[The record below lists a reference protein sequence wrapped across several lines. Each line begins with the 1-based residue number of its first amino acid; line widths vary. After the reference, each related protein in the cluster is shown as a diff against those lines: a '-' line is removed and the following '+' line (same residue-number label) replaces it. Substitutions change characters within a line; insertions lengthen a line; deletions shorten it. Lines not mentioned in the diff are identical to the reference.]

1 MKILRFLGE
10 GVGHSDRGN
19 PCQDR
24 LSAVVAENGT
34 AIFAVS
40 DGCSSSK
47 YGGEAAQVNIDV
59 VNNIFSQL
67 RIKDLSVESLLG
79 LYPYLAEKINKPT
92 TVTDCLGRVLGY
104 EQSVLSNKLSETD
117 KDVRSTDFCATLLF
131 AIVEQ
136 DRTLVGH
143 IGDGNI
149 IFYDGNGETVFH
161 SEPENG
167 SSSSRTFFTLS
178 KDFVEHFFL
187 KEISTDSYKS
197 MIMSS
202 DGTQSMF
209 SLEGNHA
216 VEKAAYELAVK
227 PVAEGTVHGDKE
239 FAELLHIPLSRAM
252 HYNFDD
258 ISVITMCKCTEV
270 FSPLEITPLKK
281 RFMEEFDKRRAELQ
295 KNNDQE
301 DDSTVNLLSG
311 EAENADKV
319 SAESSREGNER
330 SETAAARERFG
341 ENRQYFGGWQPGDA
355 TERFVPNFAVIEDF
369 DDDPS
374 GEDLTPYKKEIET
387 VKKNLSKNRTKKKRK
402 KEDNTDE

>member
-10 GVGHSDRGN
+10 GVGHSDRGK

-79 LYPYLAEKINKPT
+79 LYPYLAESKDRPETDI
-92 TVTDCLGRVLGY
+92 DCLGCIFAH
-104 EQSVLSNKLSETD
+104 EQGILLKRLSKND
-117 KDVRSTDFCATLLF
+117 KDVISSDFCATLLF

-187 KEISTDSYKS
+187 REISTDSYKS

-227 PVAEGTVHGDKE
+227 PVAEGTVHSDKE
-239 FAELLHIPLSRAM
+239 FAELLHVPLSRAM
-252 HYNFDD
+252 HYNYDD

-270 FSPLEITPLKK
+270 FSPLDITPLKK

-301 DDSTVNLLSG
+301 DDSTANLLSG

-330 SETAAARERFG
+330 SETAAARERSG
-341 ENRQYFGGWQPGDA
+341 ENGQYFGGWQPGDA

-369 DDDPS
+369 EDEPS

>member
-1 MKILRFLGE
+1 MKVFRFLG
-10 GVGHSDRGN
+10 VGTGHTEKQN

-24 LSAVVAENGT
+24 LSAIVAENGT

-79 LYPYLAEKINKPT
+79 LYPALAEKINKPT

-104 EQSVLSNKLSETD
+104 EQSVLSHKLSKTD
-117 KDVRSTDFCATLLF
+117 KDVSSTDFCATLLF
-131 AIVEQ
+131 VIVEQ

-149 IFYDGNGETVFH
+149 IFFDEKGQTVFH

-167 SSSSRTFFTLS
+167 SSSSHTYFTLS
-178 KDFVEHFFL
+178 NNFSEHFFL
-187 KEISTDSYKS
+187 TEISTDSYKS

-258 ISVITMCKCTEV
+258 ISVITMCKCAEV
-270 FSPLEITPLKK
+270 FSPIEIIPLKK
-281 RFMEEFDKRRAELQ
+281 RFMEEFNRRNAALQ
-295 KNNDQE
+295 NDGGQE
-301 DDSTVNLLSG
+301 RDGEENPPSG

-330 SETAAARERFG
+330 SETAAARERSG
-341 ENRQYFGGWQPGDA
+341 ENGQYFGGWQPGDA

-369 DDDPS
+369 EDEPS
-374 GEDLTPYKKEIET
+374 GEKLTPYKKEIEAM
-387 VKKNLSKNRTKKKRK
+387 KKNLSKNRTKKKRK

>member
-1 MKILRFLGE
+1 MKVFRFLG
-10 GVGHSDRGN
+10 VGTGHTEKQK

-24 LSAVVAENGT
+24 LSAIVAENGT

-47 YGGEAAQVNIDV
+47 YGGEAAQVNIDA

-79 LYPYLAEKINKPT
+79 LYPYLAENKDRPET
-92 TVTDCLGRVLGY
+92 DIDCLGCIFAH
-104 EQSVLSNKLSETD
+104 EQGILLKRLSKND
-117 KDVRSTDFCATLLF
+117 KDVISSDFCATLLF
-131 AIVEQ
+131 VIVEQ

-149 IFYDGNGETVFH
+149 IFFDEKGQTVFH

-178 KDFVEHFFL
+178 KDFAEHFFL
-187 KEISTDSYKS
+187 TEISTDSYKS

-227 PVAEGTVHGDKE
+227 PVAEGTVHSDKE
-239 FAELLHIPLSRAM
+239 FVELLHIPLSRAM
-252 HYNFDD
+252 HYNYDD

-270 FSPLEITPLKK
+270 FSPPEIIPLKK

-301 DDSTVNLLSG
+301 DDSTANLLSG
-311 EAENADKV
+311 EAENADIV
-319 SAESSREGNER
+319 LAESSREANER
-330 SETAAARERFG
+330 SEIAAARERSG
-341 ENRQYFGGWQPGDA
+341 ENGQYFGGWQPGDA

-369 DDDPS
+369 EDEPS
-374 GEDLTPYKKEIET
+374 GEKLTPYKKEIEAM
-387 VKKNLSKNRTKKKRK
+387 KKNLSKNRTKKKRK

>member
-24 LSAVVAENGT
+24 LSAIVAENGT

-187 KEISTDSYKS
+187 REISTDSYKS

-227 PVAEGTVHGDKE
+227 PVAEGTIHSDKE

-270 FSPLEITPLKK
+270 FSPIEIIPLKK
-281 RFMEEFDKRRAELQ
+281 RFMEEFNRRRAELQ

-301 DDSTVNLLSG
+301 DDSTENPPSG

-341 ENRQYFGGWQPGDA
+341 ENGQYFGGWQPGDV

>member
-1 MKILRFLGE
+1 MKVFRFLG
-10 GVGHSDRGN
+10 VGTGHTEKQN

-24 LSAVVAENGT
+24 LSAIVAENGT

-79 LYPYLAEKINKPT
+79 LYPALAEKINKPT

-104 EQSVLSNKLSETD
+104 EQSVLSHKLSETD
-117 KDVRSTDFCATLLF
+117 KDVSSTDFCATLLF

-149 IFYDGNGETVFH
+149 IFFDEKGQTVFH

-167 SSSSRTFFTLS
+167 SSSSHTYFTLS
-178 KDFVEHFFL
+178 NNFSEHFFL
-187 KEISTDSYKS
+187 TEISTDSYKS

-227 PVAEGTVHGDKE
+227 PVAEGTVHSDKE
-239 FAELLHIPLSRAM
+239 FVELLHIPLSRAM

-258 ISVITMCKCTEV
+258 ISVITMCKCAEV
-270 FSPLEITPLKK
+270 FSPIEIIPLKK
-281 RFMEEFDKRRAELQ
+281 RFMEEFNRRNAALQ
-295 KNNDQE
+295 NDGGQE
-301 DDSTVNLLSG
+301 RDGEENPPSG

-341 ENRQYFGGWQPGDA
+341 ENGQYFGGWQPGDT

-369 DDDPS
+369 EDEPS
-374 GEDLTPYKKEIET
+374 GEKLTPYKKEIEAM
-387 VKKNLSKNRTKKKRK
+387 KKNLSKNRTKKKRK

>member
-1 MKILRFLGE
+1 MKVFRFLG
-10 GVGHSDRGN
+10 VGTGHTEKQK

-24 LSAVVAENGT
+24 LSAIVAENGT

-59 VNNIFSQL
+59 INNIFSQL

-79 LYPYLAEKINKPT
+79 LYPALAEKINKPT

-104 EQSVLSNKLSETD
+104 EQSVLSHKLSETD
-117 KDVRSTDFCATLLF
+117 KDVSSTDFCATLLF
-131 AIVEQ
+131 VIVEQ

-167 SSSSRTFFTLS
+167 SSSSHTYFTLS
-178 KDFVEHFFL
+178 NNFSEHFFL
-187 KEISTDSYKS
+187 TEISTDSYKS

-227 PVAEGTVHGDKE
+227 PVAEGTVHSDKE
-239 FAELLHIPLSRAM
+239 FVELLHIPLSRAM

-258 ISVITMCKCTEV
+258 ISVITMCKCAEV
-270 FSPLEITPLKK
+270 FSPIEIIPLKK
-281 RFMEEFDKRRAELQ
+281 RFMEEFNRRNAALQ
-295 KNNDQE
+295 NDGGQE
-301 DDSTVNLLSG
+301 RDGEENPPSG

-330 SETAAARERFG
+330 SETAAARERSG
-341 ENRQYFGGWQPGDA
+341 ENGQYFGGWQPGDV

-374 GEDLTPYKKEIET
+374 GEDLTPYKKEIEAM
-387 VKKNLSKNRTKKKRK
+387 KKNLSKNRTKKKRK

>member
-24 LSAVVAENGT
+24 LSAIVAENGT

-79 LYPYLAEKINKPT
+79 LYPALAEKINKPT

-104 EQSVLSNKLSETD
+104 EQSVLSHKLSETD
-117 KDVRSTDFCATLLF
+117 KDVSSTDFCATLLF
-131 AIVEQ
+131 VIVEQ

-149 IFYDGNGETVFH
+149 IFFDEKGQTVFH

-167 SSSSRTFFTLS
+167 SSSSHTYFTLS
-178 KDFVEHFFL
+178 NNFSEHFFL
-187 KEISTDSYKS
+187 TEISTDSYKS

-227 PVAEGTVHGDKE
+227 PVAEGTVHSDKE
-239 FAELLHIPLSRAM
+239 FVELLHIPLSRAM

-258 ISVITMCKCTEV
+258 ISVITMCKCAEV
-270 FSPLEITPLKK
+270 FSPIEITPLKK
-281 RFMEEFDKRRAELQ
+281 RFMEEFDKRRAALQ
-295 KNNDQE
+295 NDGGQE
-301 DDSTVNLLSG
+301 RDGEENPPSG

-341 ENRQYFGGWQPGDA
+341 ENGQYFGDWRPGDA

-369 DDDPS
+369 EDEPS
-374 GEDLTPYKKEIET
+374 GEDLTPYKKEIEAM
-387 VKKNLSKNRTKKKRK
+387 KKNLSKNRTKKKRK

>member
-24 LSAVVAENGT
+24 LSAIVAENGT

-59 VNNIFSQL
+59 INNIFSQL
-67 RIKDLSVESLLG
+67 RIKDLSVELLLG
-79 LYPYLAEKINKPT
+79 LYPALAEKINKPT

-104 EQSVLSNKLSETD
+104 EQSVLSHKLSETD
-117 KDVRSTDFCATLLF
+117 KDVSSTDFCATLLF
-131 AIVEQ
+131 VIVEQ

-149 IFYDGNGETVFH
+149 IFFDEKGQTVFH

-167 SSSSRTFFTLS
+167 SSSSHTYFTLS
-178 KDFVEHFFL
+178 NNFSEHFFL
-187 KEISTDSYKS
+187 TEISTDSYKS

-216 VEKAAYELAVK
+216 VEKAAYELVVK
-227 PVAEGTVHGDKE
+227 PVAEGTVYSDKE

-258 ISVITMCKCTEV
+258 ISVITMCKCAEV
-270 FSPLEITPLKK
+270 FSPIEIIPLKK
-281 RFMEEFDKRRAELQ
+281 RFMEEFNRRNAALQ
-295 KNNDQE
+295 NDGGQE
-301 DDSTVNLLSG
+301 RDGEENPPSG

-341 ENRQYFGGWQPGDA
+341 ENGQYFGGWQLGDV

-374 GEDLTPYKKEIET
+374 GEDLTPYKKEIEAM
-387 VKKNLSKNRTKKKRK
+387 KKNLSKNRTKKKRK

>member
-24 LSAVVAENGT
+24 LSAIVAENGT

-79 LYPYLAEKINKPT
+79 LYPALAEKINKPT

-104 EQSVLSNKLSETD
+104 EQSVLSHKLSETD
-117 KDVRSTDFCATLLF
+117 KDVSSTDFCATLLF
-131 AIVEQ
+131 VIVEQ

-149 IFYDGNGETVFH
+149 IFFDEKGQTVFH

-167 SSSSRTFFTLS
+167 SSSSHTYFTLS
-178 KDFVEHFFL
+178 NNFSEHFFL
-187 KEISTDSYKS
+187 TEISTDSYKS

-258 ISVITMCKCTEV
+258 ISVITMCKCAEV
-270 FSPLEITPLKK
+270 FSPIEIIPLKK
-281 RFMEEFDKRRAELQ
+281 RFMEEFNRKNAALQ
-295 KNNDQE
+295 NDGGQE
-301 DDSTVNLLSG
+301 RDGEENPPSG

-341 ENRQYFGGWQPGDA
+341 ENGQYFGGWQPGDT

-369 DDDPS
+369 EDEPS
-374 GEDLTPYKKEIET
+374 GEKLTPYKKEIEAM
-387 VKKNLSKNRTKKKRK
+387 KKNLSKNRTKKKRK